1 VRVAAIIPA
10 RGGSKRL
17 PMKNMARVGGQTL
30 VERAVLSAAL
40 CDDIWVSTDDPA
52 IAAHAALLGV
62 RVLMRPAHLATDV
75 ASTEAVMQHWWR
87 SLRSGER
94 PDAICLLQPTS
105 PLRTHEHVAEAVELL
120 ETSGADSVVSVR
132 LNLHAH
138 FVGRSYPREGWREFR
153 PFRPRD
159 WRPRTQD
166 ARELTEENGAIY
178 LTRRESWERTGNRM
192 GGVIAE
198 LRMSDAESVDI
209 DTADDLA
216 VAEALLAA
224 RAVYGKAEG
233 A

>member
-1 VRVAAIIPA
+1 MTRVAALIPA

-17 PMKNMARVGGQTL
+17 PHKNMARVGGQTL
-30 VERAVLSAAL
+30 VERAILSSAS
-40 CDDIWVSTDDPA
+40 CDETWVSTDDA
-52 IAAHAALLGV
+52 TIAAHAARLGA
-62 RVLMRPAHLATDV
+62 RVLLRPSHLSGDLT
-75 ASTEAVMQHWWR
+75 STESVMTHWWR

-94 PDAICLLQPTS
+94 PDALCLLQPTS
-105 PLRTHEHVAEAVELL
+105 PMRHAHHVAAAIDLL

-132 LNLHAH
+132 LNPHAH

-178 LTRRESWERTGNRM
+178 ITRRETWERTGNRM
-192 GGVIAE
+192 GGVVAE

-209 DTADDLA
+209 DTAEDLA
-216 VAEALLAA
+216 VVEALLSA
-224 RAVYGKAEG
+224 RAV
-233 A
+233 